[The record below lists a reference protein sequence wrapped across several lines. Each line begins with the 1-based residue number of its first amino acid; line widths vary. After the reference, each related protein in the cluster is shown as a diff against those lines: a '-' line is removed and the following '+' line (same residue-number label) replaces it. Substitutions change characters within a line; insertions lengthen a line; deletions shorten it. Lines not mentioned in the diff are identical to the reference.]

1 MEQLLHKIGKEYQI
15 LKNRKRLQDVY
26 LPEINGNNDISG
38 FNMFLGLLYASNR
51 NLSGSYTTISLL
63 QEKEISFKTDGPKV
77 DFLDY
82 EITNT
87 ILFVENQ
94 IQSFIP
100 EFREGEQEFINQI
113 ETLLRENRINSFSPR
128 IKEKIERDFG
138 KVLEVN
144 IGKSILNYRKVEA
157 IPNEYILDMEIRK
170 SIELTPTEERIREDK
185 ERTIYTSFEKAQQE
199 LFELLYT
206 CKVANLKMIQNFELY
221 ELGLNIDFFIKSNNN
236 AVIAKR
242 MAEEIKEQKIYKIS

>member
-15 LKNRKRLQDVY
+15 LKNRKILQDVY

-113 ETLLRENRINSFSPR
+113 ETLLREKKINSFSPR
-128 IKEKIERDFG
+128 IKEEIERDFG

>member
-15 LKNRKRLQDVY
+15 LKNRKILQDVY

-38 FNMFLGLLYASNR
+38 FNSFLGLLYASNR
-51 NLSGSYTTISLL
+51 NLLGAYTTIPLL

-87 ILFVENQ
+87 ILFVKSQ
-94 IQSFIP
+94 IQQFIP
-100 EFREGEQEFINQI
+100 EFREGETEFINEVEI
-113 ETLLRENRINSFSPR
+113 LLREKKINSFSPT
-128 IKEKIERDFG
+128 IKEEVERDFG
-138 KVLEVN
+138 EVLEVN

-170 SIELTPTEERIREDK
+170 SIELTPAEEKIREDK
-185 ERTIYTSFEKAQQE
+185 ERTIYTSFEEAQQE

-206 CKVANLKMIQNFELY
+206 YKVANLKMIQNFELY

-236 AVIAKR
+236 AIIAKR
-242 MAEEIKEQKIYKIS
+242 MAEEIKEQKKHKIS

>member
-15 LKNRKRLQDVY
+15 LKNRKILQDVY

-87 ILFVENQ
+87 ILFVKSQ
-94 IQSFIP
+94 IQQFIP
-100 EFREGEQEFINQI
+100 EFREVEPEFIN
-113 ETLLRENRINSFSPR
+113 EVVTLLREKKNKFFFSN
-128 IKEKIERDFG
+128 D
-138 KVLEVN
+138 
-144 IGKSILNYRKVEA
+144 
-157 IPNEYILDMEIRK
+157 
-170 SIELTPTEERIREDK
+170 
-185 ERTIYTSFEKAQQE
+185 
-199 LFELLYT
+199 
-206 CKVANLKMIQNFELY
+206 
-221 ELGLNIDFFIKSNNN
+221 
-236 AVIAKR
+236 
-242 MAEEIKEQKIYKIS
+242 

>member
-15 LKNRKRLQDVY
+15 LKNRKILQDVY

-38 FNMFLGLLYASNR
+38 FNSFLGLLYASNR
-51 NLSGSYTTISLL
+51 NLSGAYTTIPLL

-82 EITNT
+82 EIT
-87 ILFVENQ
+87 
-94 IQSFIP
+94 
-100 EFREGEQEFINQI
+100 EFINDV
-113 ETLLRENRINSFSPR
+113 ETLLREKKINSFSPT
-128 IKEKIERDFG
+128 IKEEVERDFG
-138 KVLEVN
+138 EVLEVN

-185 ERTIYTSFEKAQQE
+185 ERTIYTSFEEAQQE

-236 AVIAKR
+236 AIIAKR
-242 MAEEIKEQKIYKIS
+242 MAEEIKEQKKHKIS